1 MFYSHICRIAIS
13 ITKVAQKDFH
23 NYYFYIIWTAG
34 RSFGREYRLFSI
46 LLEIDIAISRNTY
59 FIIFTEQEK
68 FKESVKLINVVLI
81 INVKNVNVCF
91 GITVI
96 AYNETYW

>member
-1 MFYSHICRIAIS
+1 MLNFDHKSCTKGFSQLLFLYHLDCR
-13 ITKVAQKDFH
+13 Q
-23 NYYFYIIWTAG
+23 N
-34 RSFGREYRLFSI
+34 RSFGREYRLFTI

-96 AYNETYW
+96 A